1 LSLVSSF
8 VSLSIN
14 NMNDIES
21 NNIII
26 HRETKCCNSYCI
38 YCTINCCIQCAIL
51 GGIMFILSTI
61 VVFIIILSI

>member
-1 LSLVSSF
+1 
-8 VSLSIN
+8 
-14 NMNDIES
+14 MTDIES

-26 HRETKCCNSYCI
+26 HNKTTCCNSRFI

-51 GGIMFILSTI
+51 GGIMFILSII